1 MILRQRGWAARAD
14 RVTPRRG
21 PAPRSDRDPDER
33 SPSLLG
39 SLVLVTATVVVA
51 AMLVL
56 QPHPSGSARLP
67 WWLLTLGFA
76 LAELEGIN
84 PRSRR
89 TALTAP
95 SSRIPLVIGL
105 VFNVPLQLITAQVA
119 GLALVRVLR
128 DDVPPRVMFYEL
140 AGSSFA
146 TALGAAT
153 YLWMAGEAP
162 ARGPHSWLDAVV
174 AAAVVVLVSTLLGW
188 VRAGRFVP
196 FAARIH
202 PTVASFGVDV
212 GGIAAG
218 LLATEILQSDRHGVA
233 LLVVPGLMVALGRR
247 RLRRAAWRA
256 DALARL
262 HEVASSLHRATGPRE
277 MAVIVLGQ
285 ALALTLADEAGLVL
299 ADGPDR
305 VLDGHAA
312 GGQVEVTTRPVAED
326 DRSRWARL
334 APTGLGIAAS
344 RRDVLEVGVVESGV
358 VTGTLWVRAPRR
370 LPGGFTRAENDVLET
385 LVANLGPQLETV
397 RRLDELGRR
406 HELDAASVRRLRRLN
421 EELAQVNAAKSVF
434 LAATS
439 HELRAPLSALLAGTE
454 VLGSSVSA
462 SLDHEVVQRLADAA
476 HDNARR
482 VLRLVDDLLDLS
494 RIEAG
499 HLTLCPEP
507 ADLADIAASV
517 TSALGPV
524 AAEQNVRLRFEQTGP
539 VPVVGD
545 PGRLWQV
552 IANLVDNATNAA
564 SGGGSVL
571 VRASIT
577 DAAPQVC
584 VVDTG
589 IGIAPDDLARIFEP
603 FEQVTSRRGGL
614 GLGLPIARY
623 LVERHGGTLTAHSRP
638 GVGSRFTVRLA
649 PANRTPASARS
660 DRCHR
665 DRDAVEDGV
674 ATHGVDPHPVR
685 QHVAVRASRS
695 AGDPLLHAVQVV
707 PEPVRQAHDPRPQ
720 GV

>member
-1 MILRQRGWAARAD
+1 MIFRQRARAARAD
-14 RVTPRRG
+14 RVAPRRG
-21 PAPRSDRDPDER
+21 PAPRIERDRDEG

-39 SLVLVTATVVVA
+39 SLVLVTATVVLA

-56 QPHPSGSARLP
+56 QPHPSGSPRLP
-67 WWLLTLGFA
+67 WWLLTLAFA
-76 LAELEGIN
+76 AAELEGVN
-84 PRSRR
+84 SRSRR
-89 TALTAP
+89 AALTAP

-105 VFNVPLQLITAQVA
+105 VLNVPLQLITAQMA
-119 GLALVRVLR
+119 GLALVRVMR
-128 DDVPPRVMFYEL
+128 NDVPPRAMVFEL
-140 AGSSFA
+140 AGSGFA

-153 YLWMAGEAP
+153 YLWMAGEA
-162 ARGPHSWLDAVV
+162 AAGGPHSWLDAVV

-188 VRAGRFVP
+188 VRAGRFVR
-196 FAARIH
+196 FAAQIH

-218 LLATEILQSDRHGVA
+218 LLATEILQSDRHGVV

-247 RLRRAAWRA
+247 RRRRAAWRA

-262 HEVASSLHRATGPRE
+262 HEVACSLHRAVDPRE

-285 ALALTLADEAGLVL
+285 VPALTLADEAGLVL

-305 VLDGHAA
+305 VLDGHATD
-312 GGQVEVTTRPVAED
+312 GQVEVSTRPVAEA

-334 APTGLGIAAS
+334 GPTGLGVAAS
-344 RRDVLEVGVVESGV
+344 RRDVLEVGVVEAGV

-370 LPGGFTRAENDVLET
+370 LPRGFTRAENDVLET
-385 LVANLGPQLETV
+385 LVTNLGAQLETV

-406 HELDAASVRRLRRLN
+406 HEMEAASVRRLRSLN

-462 SLDHEVVQRLADAA
+462 SLDHEIVQRLADAA

-517 TSALGPV
+517 TSTFGPV
-524 AAEQNVRLRFEQTGP
+524 AAERGVRLRFERAAP

-552 IANLVDNATNAA
+552 MANLVDNAIKAA
-564 SGGGSVL
+564 AAGGSVM

-577 DAAPQVC
+577 DAAAQVC

-589 IGIAPDDLARIFEP
+589 IGIGPDDLARIFEP
-603 FEQVTSRRGGL
+603 FEQVTPRRGGL

-623 LVERHGGTLTAHSRP
+623 LVERHGGTLTVHSRP
-638 GVGSRFTVRLA
+638 GVGSRFTVRLV
-649 PANRTPASARS
+649 PAGRPPSPPRS
-660 DRCHR
+660 GRRHL
-665 DRDAVEDGV
+665 DRDAVQYGV
-674 ATHGVDPHPVR
+674 AADRVDAQPVG
-685 QHVAVRASRS
+685 QHVAVRTSRLP
-695 AGDPLLHAVQVV
+695 GDPLLDTGQVV
-707 PEPVRQAHDPRPQ
+707 PEAVRQAHDPRS
-720 GV
+720 